1 VYTPRIACVAAPPH
15 RRRGC
20 ARVPSRAIS
29 SVVSP
34 VVRGASNLREFRR
47 KAG

>member
-1 VYTPRIACVAAPPH
+1 MRAVAYH
-15 RRRGC
+15 
-20 ARVPSRAIS
+20 S

-47 KAG
+47 KAA